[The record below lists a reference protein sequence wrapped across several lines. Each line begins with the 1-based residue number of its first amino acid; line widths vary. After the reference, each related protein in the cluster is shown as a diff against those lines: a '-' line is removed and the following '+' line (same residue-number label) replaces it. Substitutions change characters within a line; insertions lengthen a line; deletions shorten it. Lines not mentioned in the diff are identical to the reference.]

1 MKHLPVLVFQA
12 EHDPAISSI
21 YFDNDSF
28 DLYKGRLEK
37 TQGAHAL
44 RLRWYGNVNQTEI
57 FVERKTHHE
66 DWTGESSVKERFP
79 IKEKH
84 VNAFLKGEYSMERTL
99 SKLRASG
106 RTPESEIDNMEK
118 LASEVQKSISEKVL
132 KPAVRTFYNRTAFQL
147 PGDARVRISL
157 DTELTMI
164 REDNYGTNRSGQNW
178 RRNDCGTI
186 APFSSLPKEDV
197 VPFKYAVLEVK
208 LQTQLGTEAPEWVK
222 DLISG
227 HLVEEVPK
235 FSKFVHGVATLL
247 EDKVELLPFWLP
259 QMDKDIRKPAQIS
272 PIGWQGSSK
281 VSLKGSKGSRESI
294 KDDEMSI
301 ESGNYV
307 KVAIDEPSQSLQLH
321 DESLPL
327 LGEDKDSKKVKGKKS
342 LFDLSKLLNKPEHMN
357 STIPKRMNNKR
368 IILPVRVEPKVFFA
382 NERTFLSWLHFC
394 IVLGGLALGLL
405 NFGDNVA
412 KISGIIFTVVSMI
425 FMVYALYLY
434 QWRAHKIR
442 MRGLFL
448 NLMFR

>member
-1 MKHLPVLVFQA
+1 
-12 EHDPAISSI
+12 
-21 YFDNDSF
+21 
-28 DLYKGRLEK
+28 
-37 TQGAHAL
+37 
-44 RLRWYGNVNQTEI
+44 
-57 FVERKTHHE
+57 
-66 DWTGESSVKERFP
+66 
-79 IKEKH
+79 
-84 VNAFLKGEYSMERTL
+84 
-99 SKLRASG
+99 
-106 RTPESEIDNMEK
+106 
-118 LASEVQKSISEKVL
+118 
-132 KPAVRTFYNRTAFQL
+132 
-147 PGDARVRISL
+147 
-157 DTELTMI
+157 MI

-197 VPFKYAVLEVK
+197 VAFKYAVLEVK

-259 QMDKDIRKPAQIS
+259 QMDKDIRKPAIS
-272 PIGWQGSSK
+272 PVGFKSSLRGSQNSK
-281 VSLKGSKGSRESI
+281 ESV
-294 KDDEMSI
+294 KDDQISI
-301 ESGNYV
+301 ESANHV
-307 KVAIDEPSQSLQLH
+307 KVCIDEPSTSIQLH

-327 LGEDKDSKKVKGKKS
+327 LGEETKKDVKKVKGKKS
-342 LFDLSKLLNKPEHMN
+342 LFDLSSLLNKPEHIN
-357 STIPKRMNNKR
+357 SSIPQRMNNKR

-405 NFGDNVA
+405 NFGDDA
-412 KISGIIFTVVSMI
+412 IAQISGIIFTVVSMI

-442 MRGLFL
+442 MRGFM
-448 NLMFR
+448 NF